1 MAKVSGGEVMY
12 DQRLFNQDQ
21 GMASGFGAE
30 DSYGVYDKALFA
42 DRTAAGALYRPKPAA
57 DDEEGGAPDEGG
69 VRTEKFKPDKGFK
82 GADVSAG
89 PRSKPVEF
97 ERQPV
102 EEADPF
108 GLDQFLNE
116 ARADKRQK
124 GGDGNALGKVGSK
137 GGMRAAGGG
146 AGSYDD
152 LSAGGSGRKMNFT
165 SGSGK

>member
-1 MAKVSGGEVMY
+1 MAKVTGGEVMY

-42 DRTAAGALYRPKPAA
+42 DRTAAGALYRPKQQA
-57 DDEEGGAPDEGG
+57 DDDEAPDDGA

-97 ERQPV
+97 ERQPL

-108 GLDQFLNE
+108 GLDQFLSE
-116 ARADKRQK
+116 SRADKRQK
-124 GGDGNALGKVGSK
+124 GDGGGGSK
-137 GGMRAAGGG
+137 GGSMRAAAGG

-152 LSAGGSGRKMNFT
+152 LSAGGSGKKMKFT
-165 SGSGK
+165 PAGSGR

>member
-1 MAKVSGGEVMY
+1 MAKVTGGEVMY

-42 DRTAAGALYRPKPAA
+42 DRTAAGALYRPKQQA
-57 DDEEGGAPDEGG
+57 DDDEAPDDGAA

-97 ERQPV
+97 ERQPL

-108 GLDQFLNE
+108 GLDQFLSE
-116 ARADKRQK
+116 SRADKRQK
-124 GGDGNALGKVGSK
+124 GDGGGSK
-137 GGMRAAGGG
+137 GGSMRAAAGG

-152 LSAGGSGRKMNFT
+152 LSAGGSGKKMKFT
-165 SGSGK
+165 PAGSGRG